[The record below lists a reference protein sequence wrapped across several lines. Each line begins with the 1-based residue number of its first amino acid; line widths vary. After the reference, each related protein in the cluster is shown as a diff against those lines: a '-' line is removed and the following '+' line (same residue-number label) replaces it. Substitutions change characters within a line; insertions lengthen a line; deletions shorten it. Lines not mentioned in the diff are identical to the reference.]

1 MGKTAIL
8 RTSMDL
14 LYYSGTSR
22 LLSAPLRGVG
32 AIFMLHHIRPGGGL
46 GEGFAPNRGL
56 EVTPEFLDEVISFV
70 AERDYELLSLAE
82 AARRLKAGKV
92 GERPFAV
99 FTIDDGYRDNLD
111 YALPI
116 FGKHGCPF
124 TIFIAPAITDGRCE
138 LWWRG
143 LEALI
148 ADSHIVRTE
157 IGGEKIELVTET
169 DAQKQGAFERLYWPL
184 RHLSEE
190 DQRTWINRVCASHG
204 IDLHA
209 MCRAEAMGWDELR
222 KIADD
227 PLCSIGAHTI
237 HHYAIAKLPRGK
249 AMDEIEQSRDRIASE
264 LGVTPE
270 TFSYPYG
277 DADSASL
284 RDFAMVAEA
293 GFEAAVTT
301 RKGLVYR
308 AHADHLMA
316 LPRVSLNGGYQKLR
330 YVDVLLSG
338 TAFAL
343 WNGFRKVS
351 AA

>member
-8 RTSMDL
+8 RTSLDL

-22 LLSAPLRGVG
+22 LIGAPFRGVG

-46 GEGFAPNRGL
+46 GEGFAPNAGL
-56 EVTPEFLDEVISFV
+56 EVTPEFLDEVIAFV
-70 AERDYELLSLAE
+70 RERNYELLSLGE
-82 AARRLKAGKV
+82 AADRLKRGEV

-111 YALPI
+111 YAWPI
-116 FGKHGCPF
+116 FRRHACPF
-124 TIFIAPAITDGRCE
+124 TIFITPAITDGRCE

-148 ADSHIVRTE
+148 ADSHAIHAE
-157 IGGEKIELVTET
+157 IDGLKFDLVTET
-169 DAQKQGAFERLYWPL
+169 DAQKQAAFERLYWPL
-184 RHLSEE
+184 RQLPQAR
-190 DQRTWINRVCASHG
+190 QRKWINRLCASHG

-209 MCRAEAMGWDELR
+209 MCRAEAMTWVDLR
-222 KIADD
+222 QIAAD
-227 PLCSIGAHTI
+227 PLCTIGAHTI
-237 HHYAIAKLPRGK
+237 HHYALGKLPQEE
-249 AMDEIEQSRDRIASE
+249 ALAEVVQSRDRIAHE
-264 LGVTPE
+264 LGKAPDV
-270 TFSYPYG
+270 FAYPYG
-277 DADSASL
+277 DPESAGP
-284 RDFAMVAEA
+284 RDFALIAEA
-293 GFEAAVTT
+293 GFKAAVTT

-308 AHADHLMA
+308 AHGDHLTA

-338 TAFAL
+338 AAFAL
-343 WNGFRKVS
+343 WNGFRRVD

>member
-46 GEGFAPNRGL
+46 GEGFAPNAGL

-70 AERDYELLSLAE
+70 AERNYELLPLAE
-82 AARRLKAGKV
+82 AADRLKAGEV

-111 YALPI
+111 YAWPI
-116 FGKHGCPF
+116 FRKHECPF
-124 TIFIAPAITDGRCE
+124 TIFIAPAITDGASE

-148 ADSHIVRTE
+148 ADSHVVRTE
-157 IGGEKIELVTET
+157 IDGEKIELATET
-169 DAQKQGAFERLYWPL
+169 DAQKQIAFERLYWPL
-184 RHLSEE
+184 RNLSEE
-190 DQRTWINRVCASHG
+190 SQRAWINRVCAGHG

-222 KIADD
+222 EIAAD
-227 PLCSIGAHTI
+227 PLCGIGAHTI
-237 HHYAIAKLPRGK
+237 NHYAVAKLPRDK
-249 AMDEIEQSRDRIASE
+249 AIAEIVELRDR
-264 LGVTPE
+264 VTREIGIRPDV
-270 TFSYPYG
+270 FSYPYG
-277 DADSASL
+277 DAESAGP
-284 RDFAMVAEA
+284 RDFDLVAEA
-293 GFEAAVTT
+293 GFKAAVTT

-308 AHADHLMA
+308 AHSDHLLA

>member
-46 GEGFAPNRGL
+46 GEGFAPNAGL

-70 AERDYELLSLAE
+70 AERNYELLPLAE
-82 AARRLKAGKV
+82 AADRLKAGKV

-111 YALPI
+111 YAWPI
-116 FGKHGCPF
+116 FRDHACPF
-124 TIFIAPAITDGRCE
+124 TIFIAPAITDGACE

-148 ADSHIVRTE
+148 ADSHVVRTE
-157 IGGEKIELVTET
+157 IDGEKIELATET

-184 RHLSEE
+184 RNLSEE
-190 DQRTWINRVCASHG
+190 DQRAWINRVCASHG

-209 MCRAEAMGWDELR
+209 MCRAEAMGWEDLR
-222 KIADD
+222 QIAAD

-237 HHYAIAKLPRGK
+237 NHYAIGKLPRNK
-249 AMDEIEQSRDRIASE
+249 AMAEIVGSRDRIARE
-264 LGVTPE
+264 IGVTPD

-277 DADSASL
+277 DAESAGPREFDL
-284 RDFAMVAEA
+284 VAEA
-293 GFEAAVTT
+293 GFKAAVTT

-308 AHADHLMA
+308 AHSDHSMA

-343 WNGFRKVS
+343 WNGFRKVN